1 MELDRRDAEDGVER
15 RAAART
21 LPVLLALT
29 VLALAVPQRLAAQY
43 EKPPPPAA
51 YGLEDVTVIRA
62 DGTTLEGVNLVV
74 RNGRIAAVGA
84 DVGIPAGARLLEGD
98 SLRIY
103 PGMIDAAGSAEMEL
117 PEPDSSPGDVASW
130 NPPRDVQRFRP
141 HLRVADHLR
150 SSGSSV
156 SEQREAGIVAAA
168 VHPEDGPAPGR
179 SALLLHRK
187 TARQPRDL
195 VLDPELGGVLTLEP
209 APGVYPGTLFGVMA
223 FHRQQFRNAEH
234 HVRVASAYT
243 ESAAGLA
250 PPAWDADY
258 RVLSSMAAGET
269 PVFFRAQSSN
279 DIRRALDLASGA
291 GFDPVI
297 VGGQE
302 AWKVADLLAARDV
315 PVLATTDYPQPQ
327 RWDPEASDS
336 VQADT
341 LAPEILRE
349 KRRVENAYR
358 NAARLHEAGV
368 TFALTTGDGDAEL
381 REGVRTAVEYGLP
394 EDAALRAVTATPAGL
409 VGRPALASLRE
420 GVAANFVVADGPL
433 FDEDTDLLYTFV
445 DGRPQ
450 VMREEPDAGAGEPPA
465 VDMTG
470 TWAVEFDLGQ
480 GSFEGTMKLKQ
491 DEGELSGSFSSSG
504 QAPPLDIDDG
514 SVSGSSLEMT
524 LSASAGG
531 ETIEIS
537 LSGTVEGET
546 ASGSGSGPFGSFTWE
561 ATRESTPEEGAE

>member
-1 MELDRRDAEDGVER
+1 MRFER
-15 RAAART
+15 PDVDERGTCGPGARMV
-21 LPVLLALT
+21 PVVLALCL
-29 VLALAVPQRLAAQY
+29 LALAVPQRLAAQY
-43 EKPPPPAA
+43 EKPPPAAA
-51 YGLEDVTVIRA
+51 YGLEGVTVVRA
-62 DGTTLEGVNLVV
+62 DGTTLENVNLVV
-74 RNGRIAAVGA
+74 RNGRIAAVGP
-84 DVGIPAGARLLEGD
+84 DVAIPASARVLEGE
-98 SLRIY
+98 SLSVY
-103 PGMIDAAGSAEMEL
+103 PGMIDASGAADYEL
-117 PEPDSSPGDVASW
+117 PEADTSADEVASW

-141 HLRVADHLR
+141 HLRVADHLA
-150 SSGSSV
+150 STGSSV
-156 SEQREAGIVAAA
+156 AEQREAGIVAAA

-187 TARQPRDL
+187 TAKRPRDL

-234 HVRVASAYT
+234 HSRVAAAYD
-243 ESAAGLA
+243 ESPAGLA

-258 RVLSSMAAGET
+258 RVLDAMAAGRT

-297 VGGQE
+297 LGGRE
-302 AWKVADLLAARDV
+302 AWKVADMLAGRDV

-327 RWDPEASDS
+327 RWDPEADS
-336 VQADT
+336 AAADT
-341 LAPEILRE
+341 LEPEVRRE

-368 TFALTTGDGDAEL
+368 TFALTTGGGDAEL

-394 EDAALRAVTATPAGL
+394 EDAALRAVTSTPAEIL
-409 VGRPALASLRE
+409 GRPALSSVRE

-433 FDEDTDLLYTFV
+433 FAEETELLYTFV

-450 VMREEPDAGAGEPPA
+450 VMREEPDGGTGEPPA
-465 VDMTG
+465 VDVTG
-470 TWAVEFDLGQ
+470 TWSIEISMDQ
-480 GSFEGTMKLKQ
+480 ESFEGTMELKQ
-491 DEGELSGSFSSSG
+491 DEGGEVDGSFSPAG
-504 QAPPLDIDDG
+504 QAPPLGVEGG
-514 SVSGSSLEMT
+514 SVSGSTLDLT

-537 LSGTVEGET
+537 LTGTVEGEK
-546 ASGSGSGPFGSFTWE
+546 ASGTGSGPFGSFTWE
-561 ATRESTPEEGAE
+561 ATRESTPGGGTE